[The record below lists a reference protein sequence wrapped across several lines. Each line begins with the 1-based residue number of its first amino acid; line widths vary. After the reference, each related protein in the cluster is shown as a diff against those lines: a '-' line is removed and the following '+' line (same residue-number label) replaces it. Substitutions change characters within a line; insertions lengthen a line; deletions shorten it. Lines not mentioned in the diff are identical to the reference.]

1 MITKTFK
8 LTWDSLEYYT
18 KIKIMNDI
26 MSDKEFQ
33 GMEKDEKTSYVIS
46 KLREVSQEFKVKLW
60 MKLLK

>member
-46 KLREVSQEFKVKLW
+46 KLREVSQEFKVKL
-60 MKLLK
+60 